1 MSAWDPAQYL
11 KFSDSRTR
19 PAAELLARIPLDS
32 PARVVDLG
40 CGPGNSTAL
49 LKQRWPGALT
59 TGVDNSADMLAAAR
73 RTYPDWTWEEADI
86 GTWVPKEP
94 VDLIFSNATLHW
106 LPEHET
112 LFSRLIKQLRTGGVL
127 AVQMP
132 NNFKTD
138 AHLLIRKI
146 AEDEPWQGI
155 LAGVEEWHPPLAPSE
170 YYKILSPQCSSIDI
184 WETEYVQVM
193 DSAAA
198 IVEWNKGSALRPFL
212 NRLSGIAQREFLA
225 RYTKALSAAYQ
236 PQSDGRV
243 LFPFK
248 RIFLIGRGIQEA

>member
-1 MSAWDPAQYL
+1 MSVWDPAQYL

-19 PAAELLARIPLDS
+19 PAAELLARVPLDS
-32 PARVVDLG
+32 PAQIVDFG

-49 LKQRWPGALT
+49 LKRRWPEASI

-73 RTYPDWTWEEADI
+73 RTHPDWAWEEADI
-86 GTWVPKEP
+86 AAWAPKEP

-112 LFSRLIKQLRTGGVL
+112 LFPRLVKQLKAGGAL
-127 AVQMP
+127 AAQMP
-132 NNFKTD
+132 NNFEAQD
-138 AHLLIRKI
+138 HALIRET
-146 AEDEPWQGI
+146 AANGPWRDVLAPVDVRHIPFVQARYYDI
-155 LAGVEEWHPPLAPSE
+155 LAPH
-170 YYKILSPQCSSIDI
+170 CRTIDI
-184 WETEYVQVM
+184 WETEYVQIM

-225 RYTKALSAAYQ
+225 RYTEALSAAYK
-236 PQSDGRV
+236 PRSDGRV

-248 RIFLIGRGIQEA
+248 RIFLIVRGIQEA